1 MQITDVKGKGVE
13 IKNKINDNKNS
24 NTKKKMPT
32 GITCHYCKK
41 PGHVLS
47 ECITFMRK
55 KEKEASP
62 NTLVKSFTEMP
73 IAMGSSKS
81 LCPYDVK
88 KAESSDLLRKEF
100 LLFVSEGLV
109 SQTENS
115 APQPIQILRDTGASQ
130 SLLLKEA
137 LPSCECE
144 DTEKGDFTLVQGIEG
159 RSVTVP
165 LHSVYLKSEL
175 VTGQVKVGLMS
186 SLPVKG
192 ISVLLGNDL
201 AGGKVI
207 PSVQLTSQ
215 PSTED
220 ESNLDS
226 ESFPSCAV
234 T

>member
-1 MQITDVKGKGVE
+1 
-13 IKNKINDNKNS
+13 
-24 NTKKKMPT
+24 
-32 GITCHYCKK
+32 
-41 PGHVLS
+41 
-47 ECITFMRK
+47 
-55 KEKEASP
+55 
-62 NTLVKSFTEMP
+62 MP
-73 IAMGSSKS
+73 IEMGSSKS

-88 KAESSDLLRKEF
+88 KAESSDHLRKEF

-165 LHSVYLKSEL
+165 LHSVFEVGIGYRTSESG
-175 VTGQVKVGLMS
+175 VMS